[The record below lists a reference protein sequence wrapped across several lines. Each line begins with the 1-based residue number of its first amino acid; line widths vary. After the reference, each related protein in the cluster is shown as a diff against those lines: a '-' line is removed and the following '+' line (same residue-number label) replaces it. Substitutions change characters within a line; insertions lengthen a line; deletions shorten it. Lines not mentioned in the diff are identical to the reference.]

1 MKQDPE
7 VNHIYFQGSSTSHF
21 FTLRQAYQPQ
31 RAYQADIKEDNYKN
45 RGDIATDKLADV
57 WYVAHN

>member
-57 WYVAHN
+57 